1 MESASSFRK
10 CVKGLAAVTF
20 CLVVGGVTK
29 QIHAA
34 KSAGKGDVPQTKITE
49 IRGETDTMAVD
60 SVNKELVITAT
71 VCKDCSKPSVC
82 DWGQR
87 GQAFFGAKGGK
98 AEAFF
103 VFTTDVSRADIDKA
117 IRKLGVVSRRQIAAD
132 EAKTRKGLK
141 ATTVK
146 EDYLDGDPLLVTIRY
161 KKGGEVVEIPLESL
175 IEEKILV
182 EGKEVV
188 KPYTPHFVYHGTAE
202 AISYGSGCIVCPSGC
217 YGGIIADNALPVL
230 TTTSY
235 FRVNWEKM
243 PPAGSKVD
251 VVLKSVYGAGHASAR

>member
-1 MESASSFRK
+1 MESGNLHKK
-10 CVKGLAAVTF
+10 CVKGFAAVTF
-20 CLVVGGVTK
+20 CLAFGGVANPVV
-29 QIHAA
+29 AA
-34 KSAGKGDVPQTKITE
+34 KSTEKGRAQQTKITE
-49 IRGETDTMAVD
+49 VRGVSDTMSVD
-60 SVNKELVITAT
+60 PVHKELAITAT
-71 VCKDCSKPSVC
+71 VFKDCSKPSVC

-103 VFTTDVSRADIDKA
+103 VFTTDVNRAEIDKA
-117 IRKLGVVSRRQIAAD
+117 IRKLGVVSRRQITAD
-132 EAKTRKGLK
+132 EAKKRKGLK

-161 KKGGEVVEIPLESL
+161 KKGGEVVEIPLEAL

-217 YGGIIADNALPVL
+217 YGGIIADNSLPVL

-235 FRVNWEKM
+235 FRVNWDKM
-243 PPAGSKVD
+243 PPAGSKVE
-251 VVLKSVYGAGHASAR
+251 VVLKSGHGTSRASAR